1 MKNLNK
7 RLIKFKNVRPTKSE
21 TQLKKERI
29 AKNIEQLY
37 KKYYDAYK
45 GDYDTDGELNEAKK
59 KKFDHKLFELVDKRD
74 EESKLDEE
82 TKHFIKEIKEREKG
96 VDKKGFSGYFDYET
110 STLVNKLVN
119 QNTQDFKKI
128 FDEIKQQKIKL
139 NKDERNIRKNKDEN
153 DRLNMILSLI
163 DKTYRF
169 LSIIFC
175 QINTQMN

>member
-1 MKNLNK
+1 M
-7 RLIKFKNVRPTKSE
+7 
-21 TQLKKERI
+21 
-29 AKNIEQLY
+29 
-37 KKYYDAYK
+37 
-45 GDYDTDGELNEAKK
+45 
-59 KKFDHKLFELVDKRD
+59 VDKRD

-119 QNTQDFKKI
+119 QNTQDLKKI

-139 NKDERNIRKNKDEN
+139 NKDERNITKNKDEN